1 MSELYAIFLRK
12 SRADIEAEARGEG
25 ETLAR
30 HEKIL
35 LDLARRMNLAVGEI
49 YRELESGESLAA
61 RPTTQRLL
69 HDVEAGLWAGV
80 LTMEVERL
88 ARGDAIDQGI
98 VSQVFKYSGT
108 KIITPMK
115 TYNPLDPSDQQYF
128 EFGMFMSRQEYYAI
142 TRRMKTGR
150 TAAAK
155 EGKFPGGV
163 AAYGYRTVPLERDRG
178 FTLRIVPEEAEVV
191 RLIYRLYVDG
201 DYQEDGAK
209 VRMGYYRIARR
220 LDQMGFATPNGSPS
234 WSQQTIRRILVNPVY
249 AGKIRWAYRASVK
262 VKRDGKIVTSC
273 PINRS
278 PIIVEGRHEAIIDLE
293 TWERA
298 QQLISQRNHAVANRF
313 ELPVSNPLSGLVV
326 CGKCG
331 RILQKLTTPG
341 DRPNV
346 LRCINTHCD
355 NKNIQIPRIEAAIIA
370 ELKIL
375 LDKTEWERSQQAQ
388 VAASALSVKTKE
400 FTSLQKNLKTIRQ
413 QINSTHDLLERGIY
427 DIDTFLARSRS
438 LTERE
443 NNIEKQLDALKAE
456 IDAENE
462 RERNQKNL
470 IPKINN
476 IIEVYPGIT
485 SPAEKNRL
493 LKEVIDHVVIIK
505 TTTGARYL
513 DDFDMHLVPRAF

>member
-35 LDLARRMNLAVGEI
+35 LDLAKRLSLPIGEI

-98 VSQVFKYSGT
+98 VAQVFRYSGT

-155 EGKFPGGV
+155 EGKYPVGV
-163 AAYGYRTVPLERDRG
+163 AAYGYRPIALEHERG
-178 FTLRIVPEEAEVV
+178 FTLRIEPEEAETV
-191 RLIYRLYVDG
+191 RLIYDLYVNG
-201 DYQEDGAK
+201 DYQEDGAR
-209 VRMGYYRIARR
+209 VRYGYFKIARR
-220 LDQMGFATPNGSPS
+220 LDQLAIPTPNGSPC
-234 WSQQTIRRILVNPVY
+234 WSQQTIRRILNNPIY
-249 AGKIRWAYRASVK
+249 AGKIRWGYRAGVK
-262 VKRDGKIVTSC
+262 VKRDGKIATSHPVNHD
-273 PINRS
+273 PI
-278 PIIVEGRHEAIIDLE
+278 VVDGRHEAIVDPDL
-293 TWERA
+293 WQQA
-298 QQLISQRNHAVANRF
+298 QTLITQRNHAIANRF
-313 ELPVSNPLSGLVV
+313 GLPVKNPLSGLVV

-355 NKNIQIPRIEAAIIA
+355 NKMIQIPRVEAAIII
-370 ELKIL
+370 ELKKL
-375 LDKTEWERSQQAQ
+375 LDKTKWEQLQQAQ
-388 VAASALSVKTKE
+388 SANSALIAKGKE
-400 FTSLQKNLKTIRQ
+400 LATSEKNLTVLSNQ
-413 QINSTHDLLERGIY
+413 LNTTHDLLERGVY

-438 LTERE
+438 LTER
-443 NNIEKQLDALKAE
+443 IEQIKKQIDILKTAISE
-456 IDAENE
+456 ENE
-462 RERNQKNL
+462 RERNQNNL
-470 IPKINN
+470 IPKISN
-476 IIEVYPGIT
+476 ILEVYPGIT
-485 SPAEKNRL
+485 SAVEKNRL

-505 TTTGARYL
+505 TTTGIRHL
-513 DDFDMHLVPRAF
+513 DDFEIHLVPRAF